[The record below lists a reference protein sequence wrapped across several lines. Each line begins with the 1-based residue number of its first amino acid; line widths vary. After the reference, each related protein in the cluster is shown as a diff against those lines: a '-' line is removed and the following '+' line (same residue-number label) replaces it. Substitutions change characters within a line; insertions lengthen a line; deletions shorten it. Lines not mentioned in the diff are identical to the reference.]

1 MMTRIGIRKGTV
13 ERPRPPWALV
23 HDVPPCA
30 KVNASAGVTG
40 IVGGELECG
49 SEAAAWGVV
58 TGSKYETLVMQGLEY
73 SPTQTDEYMGLFVYP
88 GCLESLVHLFLAAK
102 QSRALSS
109 REAFSSNREARR
121 ALRIPLTRYWQ
132 LLLAPTWIDSNKVTT
147 IS

>member
-13 ERPRPPWALV
+13 ERPRPPWALM

-102 QSRALSS
+102 QSRALAEKLSAATEKRVVRCAS
-109 REAFSSNREARR
+109 
-121 ALRIPLTRYWQ
+121 L
-132 LLLAPTWIDSNKVTT
+132 
-147 IS
+147 